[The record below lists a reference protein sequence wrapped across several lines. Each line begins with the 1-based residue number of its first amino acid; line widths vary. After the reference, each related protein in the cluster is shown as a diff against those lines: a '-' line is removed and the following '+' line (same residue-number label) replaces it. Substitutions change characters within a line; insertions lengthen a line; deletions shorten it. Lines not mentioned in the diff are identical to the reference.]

1 MATTMQGPHRV
12 VSGGWHG
19 AGRRRPLLAAA
30 GTAPYV
36 PGGGQPPRYGEGL
49 PPDLVYPW
57 DDPGKRRAGA
67 PRRRRLPLGRII
79 LGLLALLAL
88 AFAVRLA
95 LFLAAVST
103 EPLYTAHFWPV
114 AGPREANVLIMGYG
128 GAGHEG
134 QYLTDSLLLL
144 HADLPSRDTAQI
156 AVPRDLWVRIP
167 PGSDRY
173 AKLNSAYSYGSD
185 GGADPVAGGRLATTK
200 VGEVTGLP
208 GDRWVTIDFRGF
220 RALVDAL
227 GGVDIEVERGF
238 SSQYPAND
246 DPAIDPNWTTVT
258 FEAGRQHMDGETAI
272 RYARA
277 RYADIPE
284 EASDFARAQ
293 RQQRLMRAIGA
304 KLASPASW
312 WRLPAVLDA
321 LQPALRT
328 NLAPLD
334 MLTLALRADLG
345 GAARIGLDTGNVLE
359 ADRSPDGQDILRP
372 RGDDYG
378 AVARY
383 IREQLAAER

>member
-1 MATTMQGPHRV
+1 MATSLRQAAPRGFGWLARRGPTPPPY
-12 VSGGWHG
+12 SPPP
-19 AGRRRPLLAAA
+19 APP
-30 GTAPYV
+30 PYV

-57 DDPGKRRAGA
+57 DEPGKRRAGA

-88 AFAVRLA
+88 AFAARLA
-95 LFLAAVST
+95 IFLAVVST
-103 EPLYTAHFWPV
+103 EPLYTAHFWPI
-114 AGPREANVLIMGYG
+114 AGPREANVLIMGFG

-173 AKLNSAYSYGSD
+173 AKLNSAYSYGSE

-284 EASDFARAQ
+284 EASDFARGQ
-293 RQQRLMRAIGA
+293 RQQRLVAAIGA
-304 KLASPASW
+304 RLRHPAHW
-312 WRLPAVLDA
+312 WRAFAVMNA
-321 LQPALRT
+321 LQPALQT
-328 NLAPLD
+328 NLAPADL
-334 MLTLALRADLG
+334 LILFLRADTSG
-345 GAARIGLDTGNVLE
+345 GARIRIDDTNVLE
-359 ADRSPDGQDILRP
+359 NATTSDGQAILQP
-372 RGDDYG
+372 RNGNYDLISG
-378 AVARY
+378 Y
-383 IREQLAAER
+383 IREQLK